1 MWAYAVK
8 ATELGVAMKEKQRS
22 LAAAI
27 ITANLAVGASAVFGQ
42 SLPGPDGSKT
52 RLHLLQ
58 EAPATTS
65 QAAQAVPGP
74 EPLPG
79 QRGTIP
85 ERMPSPDSSIQ
96 QEMVISSED
105 IRRAQEALKGK
116 GFDPGAISGRMHTRT
131 QEALRQFQTAND
143 LPATGV
149 LDQKTAD
156 KLGIKLRIEKDSTSQ
171 QRQESTKPK
180 APTDLQLR

>member
-1 MWAYAVK
+1 
-8 ATELGVAMKEKQRS
+8 MKEKQRS

-27 ITANLAVGASAVFGQ
+27 ITANLAMGASAVFAQ
-42 SLPGPDGSKT
+42 TLPGSSSEKF
-52 RLHLLQ
+52 RLELLKQ
-58 EAPATTS
+58 TQPTTPW
-65 QAAQAVPGP
+65 QVAQALPGP

-85 ERMPSPDSSIQ
+85 ERMPSPDSGSQ

-116 GFDPGAISGRMHTRT
+116 GFDPGAISGRMHART
-131 QEALRQFQTAND
+131 QEALREFQTAND

-156 KLGIKLRIEKDSTSQ
+156 KLGIKLRGEKNSTSQ
-171 QRQESTKPK
+171 QRQQGTKPK

>member
-1 MWAYAVK
+1 
-8 ATELGVAMKEKQRS
+8 MKDKQQS
-22 LAAAI
+22 LAVAI
-27 ITANLAVGASAVFGQ
+27 ITASLAMGASAVFAQ
-42 SLPGPDGSKT
+42 SLPGPSSEKF
-52 RLHLLQ
+52 RLELLKQ
-58 EAPATTS
+58 TQPTTPW
-65 QAAQAVPGP
+65 QVAQAVPGP
-74 EPLPG
+74 ELHPS

-85 ERMPSPDSSIQ
+85 ERMPSPDSGSQ

-116 GFDPGAISGRMHTRT
+116 GFDPGAISGRIHART

-156 KLGIKLRIEKDSTSQ
+156 KLGIMLRGAKNSTSH
-171 QRQESTKPK
+171 QRQESTRPK

>member
-1 MWAYAVK
+1 M
-8 ATELGVAMKEKQRS
+8 GVAMKDKQHS

-27 ITANLAVGASAVFGQ
+27 ITANLAMGASAVFAQ
-42 SLPGPDGSKT
+42 SLPGPSGEKF
-52 RLHLLQ
+52 RLELLKQ
-58 EAPATTS
+58 TQPTTPW
-65 QAAQAVPGP
+65 QVAQALPGP
-74 EPLPG
+74 EQLPG

-85 ERMPSPDSSIQ
+85 ERMPSPDSGSQ
-96 QEMVISSED
+96 KEMVISSEE

-116 GFDPGAISGRMHTRT
+116 GFDPGEISGRMHART
-131 QEALRQFQTAND
+131 QEALRKFQTAND

-156 KLGIKLRIEKDSTSQ
+156 KLGIKLRGDKDSTSQ

>member
-1 MWAYAVK
+1 
-8 ATELGVAMKEKQRS
+8 MKDKQRS

-27 ITANLAVGASAVFGQ
+27 ITANLAIGASAVFGQ
-42 SLPGPDGSKT
+42 SLPGPDGLKP
-52 RLHLLQ
+52 RLELLQ
-58 EAPATTS
+58 ETEPAIW

-85 ERMPSPDSSIQ
+85 ERVPSPDSGSQ
-96 QEMVISSED
+96 HEMVISSED
-105 IRRAQEALKGK
+105 IRRAQEVLKGK
-116 GFDPGAISGRMHTRT
+116 GFDPGAISGRMHART

-156 KLGIKLRIEKDSTSQ
+156 KLGIKLRGDKNSTSQ

-180 APTDLQLR
+180 SPTDLQLR

>member
-1 MWAYAVK
+1 
-8 ATELGVAMKEKQRS
+8 MKEKQHS

-27 ITANLAVGASAVFGQ
+27 ITANLALGSNVLFAQ
-42 SLPGPDGSKT
+42 NLPGPNAPKP
-52 RLHLLQ
+52 RVELLQ
-58 EAPATTS
+58 KHSPTIW
-65 QAAQAVPGP
+65 QVAQALPGQ

-85 ERMPSPDSSIQ
+85 ERMPSPDSGSQ
-96 QEMVISSED
+96 QEMVVSSDD

-116 GFDPGAISGRMHTRT
+116 GFDPGAISGRMHART

-156 KLGIKLRIEKDSTSQ
+156 KLGIKLRGDKNSTSQ